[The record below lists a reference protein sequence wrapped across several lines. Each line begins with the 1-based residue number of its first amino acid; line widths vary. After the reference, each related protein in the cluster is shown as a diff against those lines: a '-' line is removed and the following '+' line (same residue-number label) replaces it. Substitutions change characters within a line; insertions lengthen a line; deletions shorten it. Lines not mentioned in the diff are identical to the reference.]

1 MFTFC
6 YPARIRRDEAGRLV
20 VDFPDFPDAHTDG
33 KDLDEALDEA
43 VDWLGRVVAFRMA
56 DKEEIPRPSRIKR
69 GQRAVA
75 VPFWIAGKLAL
86 YLAMR
91 ERGVNNS
98 ELARRIGVRETVV
111 RRMLDPNHATRPV
124 RLQRA
129 LAALGKHLVI
139 AVQDAA

>member
-1 MFTFC
+1 MT
-6 YPARIRRDEAGRLV
+6 
-20 VDFPDFPDAHTDG
+20 
-33 KDLDEALDEA
+33 
-43 VDWLGRVVAFRMA
+43 

-129 LAALGKHLVI
+129 LAALGKHLVV

>member
-1 MFTFC
+1 M
-6 YPARIRRDEAGRLV
+6 
-20 VDFPDFPDAHTDG
+20 DFPDFPEAHTHG

-43 VDWLGRVVAFRMA
+43 ADCLGSAVAFRMA

-69 GQRAVA
+69 GQRPVA

-111 RRMLDPNHATRPV
+111 RRMLDSDHATKPV